1 MLLKDADKL
10 KNSEPYRFDVID
22 VQRQM
27 MTNMGQVIHKRAAE
41 AFLNRDK
48 EAFAL
53 HSKRF
58 LQMLED
64 VDELLRTRPEFNFDR
79 WLTSARSWGDTEE
92 EKNLLEYDATSLVT
106 IWGADGDPSIFD
118 YSWREWTG
126 LIKGYYLPRWTKFYA
141 MLQEHLD
148 NGTTYSEEG
157 LRQTHG
163 RTPIVQGDEIEIA
176 GRMYKKYTALAKEYY
191 QDFKADAIKDGK
203 TYENLGE

>member
-1 MLLKDADKL
+1 MVIQAEGLLLKDADKL

-126 LIKGYYLPRWTKFYA
+126 LIKGYYLPRWNEVLCHA
-141 MLQEHLD
+141 S
-148 NGTTYSEEG
+148 GTS
-157 LRQTHG
+157 R
-163 RTPIVQGDEIEIA
+163 
-176 GRMYKKYTALAKEYY
+176 
-191 QDFKADAIKDGK
+191 
-203 TYENLGE
+203 

>member
-1 MLLKDADKL
+1 MVIQAEGLLLKDADKL

-106 IWGADGDPSIFD
+106 IWGQTEILLFL
-118 YSWREWTG
+118 T
-126 LIKGYYLPRWTKFYA
+126 
-141 MLQEHLD
+141 
-148 NGTTYSEEG
+148 
-157 LRQTHG
+157 THG
-163 RTPIVQGDEIEIA
+163 ENGRDLLRVLFAALDEVLCHA
-176 GRMYKKYTALAKEYY
+176 SGTSR
-191 QDFKADAIKDGK
+191 
-203 TYENLGE
+203 